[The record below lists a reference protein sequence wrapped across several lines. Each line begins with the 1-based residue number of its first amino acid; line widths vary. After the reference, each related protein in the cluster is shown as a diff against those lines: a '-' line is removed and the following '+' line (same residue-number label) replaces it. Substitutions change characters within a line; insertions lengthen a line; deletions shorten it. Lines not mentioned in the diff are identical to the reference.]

1 MTAEKQNFFGTV
13 LLLYKTALT
22 FGFIEKIFRDDHKC
36 GQANSKGI
44 RNSAIIASMK
54 NVIITSLQN
63 KT

>member
-1 MTAEKQNFFGTV
+1 M
-13 LLLYKTALT
+13 
-22 FGFIEKIFRDDHKC
+22 DDHKY
-36 GQANSKGI
+36 GQANSKGV